1 MTGWKWIL
9 ATAALTTAISG
20 SALAESHRW
29 GSRRDDGNYAVQYDR
44 DHDRYVNR
52 SQAYNYY
59 GGRDYDRDSRVFVQ
73 RDRDRDS
80 RVHQRRDSDDWNR
93 R

>member
-29 GSRRDDGNYAVQYDR
+29 GSRRDSNYAEQYDR

-52 SQAYNYY
+52 SRGQ
-59 GGRDYDRDSRVFVQ
+59 DYDRDSRVFVQ
-73 RDRDRDS
+73 RDRDS
-80 RVHQRRDSDDWNR
+80 RVHQRRNSDDWNR